1 MCVGYCVLYGVCL
14 YVLYCGLVYCGLLCV
29 LCFFCCIGVVAAV
42 VVFAMCV
49 CRVCLM
55 LCVFVLV
62 LFKTIC
68 AYNVVILVWFY
79 VFEMCVRIVSC
90 LKKDC
95 VFVV

>member
-1 MCVGYCVLYGVCL
+1 MCLCTVPVCIAL
-14 YVLYCGLVYCGLLCV
+14 FLYCACLKSA
-29 LCFFCCIGVVAAV
+29 FSIGVVAAV

-90 LKKDC
+90 LKNI
-95 VFVV
+95 VF